1 MKNKRNQPIEEE
13 TVTIETTLSSK
24 TKSPAKK
31 QNNERRAQVIKEET
45 MLIEQEDVIEEDSI
59 EIPISPK
66 YCSKLFW
73 IFVIFSISWL
83 FYSTLISVI
92 EAWQKNYWFGLPL
105 AIMSLVFIAVLL
117 LLIKRERNAFKRVD
131 KNTKQRAQIKVHID
145 NDSVAGIHNIL
156 KPRLSRIKKVYP
168 KEIAQ
173 FEAART
179 DRHSAN
185 DYISLLENILLSR
198 LDKDA
203 NNAIKKASLS
213 IAALV
218 AISPH
223 PALDAVLV
231 LMRANMLIRKIS
243 QIYGLEPTG
252 LSSLYLLKHSV
263 ISALAAAGIEEIS
276 TLLAEEIS
284 MGLTEKA
291 AKFIA
296 EGAVSSA
303 RLYRLGHL
311 TKRITRPITA
321 K

>member
-1 MKNKRNQPIEEE
+1 MKNKRNQPIEEDS
-13 TVTIETTLSSK
+13 VSIETTLNSK
-24 TKSPAKK
+24 IKSLDKK
-31 QNNERRAQVIKEET
+31 QNNERKAQIINEET
-45 MLIEQEDVIEEDSI
+45 KLIEQEKVTENSI
-59 EIPISPK
+59 EMPASPR
-66 YCSKLFW
+66 YWSKLFW

-83 FYSTLISVI
+83 FYSALISVI

-105 AIMSLVFIAVLL
+105 AIMSLVFITVLL

-131 KNTKQRAQIKVHID
+131 KNALQRRQIKIHID
-145 NDSVAGIHNIL
+145 NDSVAGIHNVL
-156 KPRLSRIKKVYP
+156 KPRLSRIKKYYP

-179 DRHSAN
+179 NRYSAN
-185 DYISLLENILLSR
+185 DYISLLENIILSR

-231 LMRANMLIRKIS
+231 LIRANMLIRKIS

-284 MGLTEKA
+284 VGLTEKA

-311 TKRITRPITA
+311 TKKISRPIVL
-321 K
+321 